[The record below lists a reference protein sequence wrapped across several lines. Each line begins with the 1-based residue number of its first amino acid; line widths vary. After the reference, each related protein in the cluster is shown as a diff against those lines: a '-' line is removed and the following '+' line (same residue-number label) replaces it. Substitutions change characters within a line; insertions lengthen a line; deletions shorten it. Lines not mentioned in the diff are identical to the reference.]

1 MFNKVLKKI
10 GTVFAQLPDNRGKS
24 NRTTYRVKDAVLS
37 AFSVF
42 FMQSASFLAHQRDMR
57 RSKGRNNAESLF
69 GVHQVPSDNQIRN
82 LLDPLEPEQLSECF
96 WWAYEELKEAKAL
109 EQYAGI
115 DGTLLCAMDGVTY
128 FSSQAISC
136 EKCNRQEHG
145 ETITYRHS
153 VIAPVLVAADN
164 PQVVSLEPEFIRPQD
179 GAEKQD
185 CEQNAIKRWIERNAK
200 RFAPHSLTI
209 LTDDLHCHQ
218 PVIALCEQH
227 KLNFILVCL
236 PTSHLTLYQE
246 IALLDRIDAVQRV
259 VHTFWNGRFHEIW
272 TYRYVNSLSIRLGD
286 DACKVNWCELTIVH
300 KQTGE
305 LLYRIAFAT
314 NFLLSEQRVVSVVR
328 CGRARW
334 KAENESHNTLKNH
347 GYHLNHNFGHG
358 QQFLAS
364 FLLSLNLLAFLIHTV
379 LQLTDPLYQRVRAE
393 LGARTTFFDDIRTLT
408 RYLLFDSWD
417 HLLAFMAQQ
426 LELSASP

>member
-1 MFNKVLKKI
+1 
-10 GTVFAQLPDNRGKS
+10 
-24 NRTTYRVKDAVLS
+24 
-37 AFSVF
+37 
-42 FMQSASFLAHQRDMR
+42 
-57 RSKGRNNAESLF
+57 
-69 GVHQVPSDNQIRN
+69 
-82 LLDPLEPEQLSECF
+82 
-96 WWAYEELKEAKAL
+96 
-109 EQYAGI
+109 
-115 DGTLLCAMDGVTY
+115 
-128 FSSQAISC
+128 
-136 EKCNRQEHG
+136 
-145 ETITYRHS
+145 
-153 VIAPVLVAADN
+153 
-164 PQVVSLEPEFIRPQD
+164 LEPEFIRPQD